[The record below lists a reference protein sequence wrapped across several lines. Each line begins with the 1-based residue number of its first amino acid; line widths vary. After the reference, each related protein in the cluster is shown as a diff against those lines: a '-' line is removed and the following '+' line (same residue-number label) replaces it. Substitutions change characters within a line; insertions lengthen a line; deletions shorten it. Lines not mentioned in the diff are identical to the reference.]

1 MPVQARPALPVT
13 GTRLLARPA
22 DRHPAG
28 SVGQRPTRVE
38 PSVDRVSPP
47 SDSTPSSHRTASRV
61 SALHRSSIAAM
72 SSGPVWGIGGN
83 PPVPPRRILPTGPP
97 PTLPVQGRS
106 ARCRSAP
113 PGRLRPR
120 AIAVGVRAGV
130 IGGCD
135 WPVHGVLGLSSRCER
150 CTWPVQPVHFT
161 RCNWPVHTVRYLK
174 DWAARHRI
182 TVVRLA
188 CPGFTWPVHGAVR
201 LSRGA
206 IRPRG
211 AMGLSIQCDWPV
223 QRCDSSRF
231 GPLATGSGPSST
243 ACERTPDAP
252 PRPSGPAVLEASN
265 ALPRLREASCEHRG
279 DLVGT
284 HPGDRRELGR
294 SRRHRRFSM
303 GCRLPR

>member
-97 PTLPVQGRS
+97 PALPVQGRS

-130 IGGCD
+130 IG
-135 WPVHGVLGLSSRCER
+135 LS
-150 CTWPVQPVHFT
+150 
-161 RCNWPVHTVRYLK
+161 TVY
-174 DWAARHRI
+174 
-182 TVVRLA
+182 LA
-188 CPGFTWPVHGAVR
+188 CPAGALHTVHLACPHGALPQGLGR
-201 LSRGA
+201 SPQDHSGAIGLSRLHLA
-206 IRPRG
+206 CPRC
-211 AMGLSIQCDWPV
+211 SSPV
-223 QRCDSSRF
+223 QRRDPPTRCD
-231 GPLATGSGPSST
+231 GP
-243 ACERTPDAP
+243 
-252 PRPSGPAVLEASN
+252 V
-265 ALPRLREASCEHRG
+265 
-279 DLVGT
+279 
-284 HPGDRRELGR
+284 HP
-294 SRRHRRFSM
+294 M
-303 GCRLPR
+303 